1 MLMALSGPSRPPVAG
16 DKAARFVILLH
27 GRGADGDDL
36 LDLQRFWGRLVPE
49 VEFIS
54 PNEPFPSDMAPR
66 GYQWF
71 RVQDRSPASVLAGVR
86 ATTPSLDAFI
96 GEELQKRS

>member
-54 PNEPFPSDMAPR
+54 PNEPFPSSGPL
-66 GYQWF
+66 G
-71 RVQDRSPASVLAGVR
+71 SPFAC
-86 ATTPSLDAFI
+86 
-96 GEELQKRS
+96 GEGDLPLSNPFKGAIPTSIPPGSNECQLTLLC